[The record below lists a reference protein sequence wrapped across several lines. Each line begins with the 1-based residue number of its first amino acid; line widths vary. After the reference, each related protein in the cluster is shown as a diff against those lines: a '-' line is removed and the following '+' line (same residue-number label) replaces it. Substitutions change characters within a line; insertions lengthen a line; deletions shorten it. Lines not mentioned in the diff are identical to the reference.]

1 MEKLE
6 FNDFKDFESKLS
18 EDKEFAAKVLN
29 AVKVTETGKSYSDT
43 IAKTYFDENKGSAH
57 SHAWDMVDKAL
68 QGAGYE
74 KPTGLKTSEWAA
86 KIATEGKLSLEKL
99 KNMEG
104 DGAGKAQWLDEKVQ
118 LEKDYKAALLIEQNK
133 YSELNGKI
141 TLTNRKSIIAKQL
154 SAAGQPSAALDK
166 ATFEEITNFKMNQL
180 SKNATEENGKII
192 WNDADGNPYKN
203 GPLNAELDFVVNKLF
218 GSILQKGTA
227 GGGSQGGTN
236 EVAITGNVL
245 SMDASKFS
253 TGVGFM
259 VEFNKHTALQGIAK
273 GSDEYHKLYKETKII
288 YKVNEMPES

>member
-1 MEKLE
+1 MDKLE
-6 FNDFKDFESKLS
+6 FNNFQAFESKLS

-86 KIATEGKLSLEKL
+86 KIATEGKMNLEKL
-99 KNMEG
+99 NSIEG
-104 DGAGKAQWLDEKVQ
+104 DGAGKAKWLEEKAQ
-118 LEKDYKAALLIEQNK
+118 LEKDYKESLLVEQNK

-141 TLTNRKSIIAKQL
+141 TLTNRKALIAKQL
-154 SAAGQPSAALDK
+154 SLAGQPSAALDK
-166 ATFEEITNFKMNQL
+166 VDFEEISDFKMNQL

-192 WNDADGNPYKN
+192 WNDAEGNPYKN
-203 GPLNAELDFVVNKLF
+203 GVLNAELDFVVNKLF

-227 GGGSQGGTN
+227 GGGSQGGAN
-236 EVAITGNVL
+236 ETTITGNVL
-245 SMDASKFS
+245 TLDGSKFS
-253 TGVGFM
+253 TGVEFM
-259 VEFNKHTALQGIAK
+259 LEFNKQAALQGIAMK
-273 GSDEYHKLYKETKII
+273 SDEYYKLYDETKIA
-288 YKVNEMPES
+288 YKVGEMKES

>member
-6 FNDFKDFESKLS
+6 FNDFQAFESKLS

-57 SHAWDMVDKAL
+57 SYAWDMVDKSAAD
-68 QGAGYE
+68 AGFP
-74 KPTGLKTSEWAA
+74 KPTGTQTSAHMANIANQAKELKGQLDALKA
-86 KIATEGKLSLEKL
+86 KGSNEE
-99 KNMEG
+99 
-104 DGAGKAQWLDEKVQ
+104 WLDEKVQ

-133 YSELNGKI
+133 FSELNGKI

-154 SAAGQPSAALDK
+154 SDAGQPSAALDK

-259 VEFNKHTALQGIAK
+259 VEFNKRTALQGIAK